1 MKRREFIKKGGI
13 ATALVTTT
21 TVLGSV
27 GYNLYKDKTIN
38 IGVIGTGVRG
48 NGLLHILNQIE
59 NINVVA
65 CCDII
70 PSHLEEG
77 LKITKGSAKGYSD
90 YQELLKDKKV
100 EAVIVT
106 VPFYLHAQVAMDA
119 LDAGKHVYCEKTLAK
134 EYDGI
139 KNLLNKV
146 KSSNKIF
153 QVGHQY
159 HSSRLYT
166 HVVDLIKKGKVG
178 DISAFE
184 CQWNRHGDWR
194 RPVHDPSLERA
205 INWRMY
211 KEYSGGLLAEL
222 SSHQIEFVNW
232 VLDAHPEKVVG
243 MGGVDYWK
251 DGRETY
257 DNIHVMYSYPNG
269 VKAKFACLT
278 TNANEGYQIKIL
290 GDKGTLLIDY
300 DTAWFYPEGEKKV
313 IPNDVDGVSGAT
325 AKMNY
330 NNGEEIKISHA
341 DPSKQALIDFKN
353 SIIENKQP
361 ESNIYTGARAAV
373 CIQMGLDAM
382 YNNTIVEWN
391 PGFEI

>member
-27 GYNLYKDKTIN
+27 GYNLFQNRAIK

-48 NGLLHILNQIE
+48 KGLMNIINDIE

-65 CCDII
+65 CCDTI
-70 PSHLEEG
+70 PFRLEEG
-77 LKITKGSAKGYSD
+77 LKTTNGLAIGYSN
-90 YQELLKDKKV
+90 YLELLKDKNV
-100 EAVIVT
+100 DAVIVA
-106 VPFYLHAQVAMDA
+106 VPFYLHAQVSIDA

-134 EYDGI
+134 GYAGVQ
-139 KNLLNKV
+139 NLLTKV
-146 KSSNKIF
+146 KSSKKIF

-166 HVVDLIKKGKVG
+166 HIVELIKQGKVG
-178 DISAFE
+178 NISAFE
-184 CQWNRHGDWR
+184 CQWNRHNNWR
-194 RPVHDPSLERA
+194 RSVSNPALERA

-232 VLDAHPEKVVG
+232 VLDAHPDKVMG
-243 MGGVDYWK
+243 IGGVDYWK

-257 DNIHVMYSYPNG
+257 DNIHVIYSYPNG
-269 VKAKFACLT
+269 VKAKFSCLT
-278 TNANEGYQIKIL
+278 SNANEGYQIKIL

-300 DTAWFYPEGEKKV
+300 DTAWFYPEGDRKIISE
-313 IPNDVDGVSGAT
+313 DLDGVSGAT
-325 AKMNY
+325 AKSNY
-330 NNGEEIKISHA
+330 NNGEEIKVTHA
-341 DPSKQALIDFKN
+341 DPSKQALMDFKT
-353 SIIENKQP
+353 SILENKQP
-361 ESNIYTGARAAV
+361 ESNIFTGARAAI

-382 YNNTIVEWN
+382 YNNAIVEWN